1 MQAAGTPSFPV
12 VTSPD
17 VATARDDDEAA
28 REEDEDESVGFT
40 SASSSGTER
49 AETASAPAG
58 KPVVSELFAKIEG
71 GNQAVALQESAEWS
85 VLRQSAQQCTKRHF

>member
-17 VATARDDDEAA
+17 VATAPD
-28 REEDEDESVGFT
+28 EEDEDECVGFT
-40 SASSSGTER
+40 SLSSSGTER
-49 AETASAPAG
+49 AETVRAPAG
-58 KPVVSELFAKIEG
+58 KPVASELFIKDEG
-71 GNQAVALQESAEWS
+71 GNQAVTLQESAEWS